1 MTLPRLTNLKLKKS
15 FGFTL
20 IELLVVIIMISIM
33 AVTVLPKF
41 FSSNGFEEYTYRDE
55 LITKLRAIQLRSM
68 QQTFDTRC
76 HQTQIQPLINPHI
89 LGLQD
94 TDTTVVGNC
103 RIVDTTP
110 SSKFC
115 YTDTNSGNTVCYAG
129 ETTTVIIDSKHNVN
143 FSISEGLTSFNF
155 SNLGK
160 PEGCL
165 TTNPCRIEITIAGES
180 TVKIEINT
188 EGYIHAM

>member
-68 QQTFDTRC
+68 QQTSGTTC
-76 HQTQIQPLINPHI
+76 LNVQLASSPSVIALQATQINTIT
-89 LGLQD
+89 GLPD
-94 TDTTVVGNC
+94 GCKIGHEGDTTT
-103 RIVDTTP
+103 ITVDP
-110 SSKFC
+110 
-115 YTDTNSGNTVCYAG
+115 
-129 ETTTVIIDSKHNVN
+129 KHNVN

-155 SNLGK
+155 SNFGR

-165 TTNPCRIEITIAGES
+165 TTNPCRIEITIEGES